1 MIPNIMTHST
11 PPFRNLSHSLP
22 FLFIALLAAA
32 PFAAAAENAKSA
44 GLTAEKYKLDN
55 GMTVILCVDHTLPT
69 AGINLWYRVGARNE
83 PAGRSGF
90 AHLFEHLMFMG
101 TKRAPGSAFDDLME
115 ARGASSN
122 ASTSLDRT
130 NFFSAGPSSILPLLL
145 WLDADRLEALGPT
158 MTKEKLDLQRDVVRN
173 EIRQQVENRPYGRA
187 YEQSFRLL
195 YPPGHPYHN
204 AVYGTHEDLEAAT
217 VNDVKDFFATFY
229 TPDNCSLVVAG
240 DFDPATIKPLIAKLF
255 GDLPKNKPSPYRK
268 VEPPHLNRVI
278 RTTMLDK
285 VQQPMIEFDYHSPAV
300 YADGDAELD
309 LLSSILGEGHDSRLY
324 QRLVMKDESAVNVS
338 VSQDDAALSSVFRV
352 QVYAKPDADL
362 TKIEAAM
369 DEELNK
375 IANEG
380 PTAQEVK
387 QRAATAELDIVRS
400 LQDFRLRADRLNEY
414 EYYYGDP
421 NSLERDLD
429 RFRNATVE
437 GVQKWAKAVLT
448 PDSRVIT
455 RVLPEQ
461 LKSPSP
467 RDEKPADLPPSQF
480 KAPEP
485 TIVTLSN
492 QIPVYVFERHQLPI
506 VVCSVVLEP
515 AGTIDTPAK
524 AGLGSLLA
532 DMSQEGAGNLDSV
545 AFAQAASNL
554 GAKIDASS
562 DMESL
567 TLSLGVL
574 ARNFEPAA
582 NLLADATLRPRL
594 QPEDFQ
600 RVKAVHLDDL
610 HERDDEPVQ
619 VAGVVAKR
627 MLIDNTSRYAW
638 PSDGTIA
645 TVTPLTLDDVKA
657 AHQALLQ
664 NAGLKIFVGGD
675 ITPDKAKAVLE
686 KAFAAWKGNPALAK
700 GKEPAPFVASDK
712 LRVYLVDRPD
722 AVQTVIRLEMPA
734 FPFGDPRR
742 LETTLG
748 NVVFGGSFTSRLNRN
763 LRESHGYTYGIS
775 SALSTQRTYGTY
787 VIATS
792 VKADVTGPSI
802 KEILGEIKKV
812 ADSDVTDD
820 EARKARAT
828 FRSGV
833 LETFG
838 TLDGML
844 GEARSLVLLGAPLDT
859 SSTDLTKSKEMQ
871 APALT
876 AALKQEID
884 LNKSVMLLVGDRK
897 LILSQI
903 KDLGLPAPIE
913 VTAEGK
919 KVEQAKE

>member
-1 MIPNIMTHST
+1 MPNSKHMSVRPLIAFFLLWMTLG
-11 PPFRNLSHSLP
+11 FRSS
-22 FLFIALLAAA
+22 
-32 PFAAAAENAKSA
+32 AAENPTT
-44 GLTAEKYKLDN
+44 GLACEKYKLDN
-55 GMTVILCVDHTLPT
+55 GMTVILYVDHTLPT

-101 TKRAPGSAFDDLME
+101 TKRVPTGGFDDLME
-115 ARGASSN
+115 GAGGSNN

-130 NFFSAGPSSILPLLL
+130 NYFSAGPSSILPMLL
-145 WLDADRLEALGPT
+145 WLDADRLEALGPN
-158 MTKEKLDLQRDVVRN
+158 MTREKLDLQRDVVRN

-187 YEQSFRLL
+187 YEQSYRLL

-217 VNDVKDFFATFY
+217 ANDVKDFFSTFY

-240 DFDPATIKPLIAKLF
+240 DFDPATIKPLVAKLF
-255 GDLPKNKPSPYRK
+255 GDLPKNKPSAYPK
-268 VEPPHLNRVI
+268 IETPKLTRVI

-309 LLSSILGEGHDSRLY
+309 LLANILGEGHDSRLY
-324 QRLVMKDESAVNVS
+324 QRLVMQDQSAVNVS
-338 VSQDDAALSSVFRV
+338 VSQDDAALSSIFRV
-352 QVYAKPDADL
+352 QVYTKPDADL
-362 TKIEAAM
+362 SKVEAAI

-380 PTAQEVK
+380 PTADEVK

-400 LQDFRLRADRLNEY
+400 LQDFKIRADRLNEY

-421 NSLERDLD
+421 NSLERDLN
-429 RFRNATVE
+429 RFRSATAE
-437 GVQKWAKAVLT
+437 GVKKWAKAVLT
-448 PDSRVIT
+448 PDARVIT

-461 LKSPSP
+461 PKAAASA
-467 RDEKPADLPPSQF
+467 RDKQPADLPPAQF

-485 TIVTLSN
+485 TVVTLSN

-515 AGTIDTPAK
+515 AGTIDTPQK
-524 AGLGSLLA
+524 AGLGALLA
-532 DMSQEGAGNLDSV
+532 DMSEEGAGDRDSV

-562 DMESL
+562 DTESL

-582 NLLADATLRPRL
+582 ALLADATLRPRL
-594 QPEDFQ
+594 QPADFD

-610 HERDDEPVQ
+610 HERDDEPVE
-619 VAGVVAKR
+619 VASLLAKR
-627 MLIDNTSRYAW
+627 MLIDNKSRYAW
-638 PSDGTIA
+638 PGDGTIA

-657 AHQALLQ
+657 AHQNLLK
-664 NAGLKIFVGGD
+664 NASLKIFIGGD
-675 ITPDKAKAVLE
+675 ITPDQVKAVLE
-686 KAFAAWKGNPALAK
+686 KSFATWKGNPNVAK
-700 GKEPAPFVASDK
+700 EKEPAPFVAADK

-722 AVQTVIRLEMPA
+722 AVQTVIRLELPA
-734 FPFGDPRR
+734 FPFSDPKR
-742 LETTLG
+742 LDTVLG
-748 NVVFGGSFTSRLNRN
+748 NVVLGGSFTSRLNRN
-763 LRESHGYTYGIS
+763 LREAHGYTYGIAS
-775 SALSTQRTYGTY
+775 GVSARRTYGTY
-787 VIATS
+787 TIATS

-802 KEILGEIKKV
+802 KEILGEIQKLSK
-812 ADSDVTDD
+812 SEITDE
-820 EARKARAT
+820 EAKKARET

-833 LETFG
+833 LDSFG

-844 GEARSLVLLGAPLDT
+844 GEVRRMVMLSAPLDT
-859 SSTDLTKSKEMQ
+859 ASTDLAKSKEAQ
-871 APALT
+871 GPALT
-876 AALKQEID
+876 AALKSAVD
-884 LNKSVMLLVGDRK
+884 LNKSVMVLVGDKK
-897 LILSQI
+897 LIMEQI

-913 VTAEGK
+913 VNADGK
-919 KVEQAKE
+919 KVE